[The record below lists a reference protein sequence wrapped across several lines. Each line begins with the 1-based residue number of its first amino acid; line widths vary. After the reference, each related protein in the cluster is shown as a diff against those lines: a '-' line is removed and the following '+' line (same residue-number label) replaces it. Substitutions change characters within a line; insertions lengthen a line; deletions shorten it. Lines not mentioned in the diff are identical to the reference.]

1 MKKFLFLVLMLNL
14 IAWTPLPA
22 QTQSKKLEV
31 FYFHGTRRCPTC
43 MAIEANTR
51 KTLDTYF
58 AGQVKSGAI
67 RMTVIDV
74 DDPKNKAIAERYEA
88 AGSALFVTVNPG
100 EKEKRNDMTEFAF
113 SCARS
118 NPTKFM
124 SGLKDK
130 IRELLK

>member
-67 RMTVIDV
+67 RMTVI
-74 DDPKNKAIAERYEA
+74 
-88 AGSALFVTVNPG
+88 
-100 EKEKRNDMTEFAF
+100 
-113 SCARS
+113 
-118 NPTKFM
+118 
-124 SGLKDK
+124 
-130 IRELLK
+130 